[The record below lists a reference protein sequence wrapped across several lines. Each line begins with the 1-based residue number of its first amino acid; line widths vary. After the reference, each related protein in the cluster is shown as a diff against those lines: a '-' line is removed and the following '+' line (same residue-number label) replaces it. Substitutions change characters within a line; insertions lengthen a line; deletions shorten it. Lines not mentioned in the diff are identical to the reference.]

1 MSNITSLFTPHKI
14 DFLKETI
21 FFGEGKNTQRYDV
34 IKYPFFDEMTEKQLG
49 QDWGPKEIS
58 LVKDRTDY
66 PHLTD
71 GMKHAFKRVL
81 QRLTGLDSQQGRGI
95 LQTLGSI
102 ITLPEIEG
110 CFTVWQHFEIS
121 RHSRSYTDILRGI
134 WDRPS
139 EVFDETFEIPI
150 LMEITE
156 EISKYYDDTF
166 IKVNNYN
173 HKILNK
179 IKISDQEMFELK
191 KSIIRFFIN
200 VNILEGIR
208 FYSGFLTIWAMHYS
222 QGLMERTSKIL
233 QLICRDEN
241 LHLAITQQLLKI
253 LRNNKD
259 EQFIEAYEAVKPE
272 IPEMYKTAFN
282 QELKWIQEVFKEG
295 SFLGMNLEIAETY
308 LKYITNRRL
317 KAIQE
322 NIIFPGF
329 DKNPCEWSQKYIN
342 MNLNENLP
350 QESEILN
357 YRSDL
362 INLDISDNEIENLKN
377 LIKF

>member
-179 IKISDQEMFELK
+179 IKISETEMFELK

-272 IPEMYKTAFN
+272 IPEMYLTAFN

-350 QESEILN
+350 QEGEILN
-357 YRSDL
+357 YVNNL
-362 INLDISDNEIENLKN
+362 LNLDISDNEIESLKN
-377 LIKF
+377 LINF

>member
-1 MSNITSLFTPHKI
+1 M
-14 DFLKETI
+14 
-21 FFGEGKNTQRYDV
+21 
-34 IKYPFFDEMTEKQLG
+34 
-49 QDWGPKEIS
+49 
-58 LVKDRTDY
+58 
-66 PHLTD
+66 
-71 GMKHAFKRVL
+71 
-81 QRLTGLDSQQGRGI
+81 
-95 LQTLGSI
+95 
-102 ITLPEIEG
+102 PEIEG

-166 IKVNNYN
+166 IKVNDYN
-173 HKILNK
+173 FKILNK
-179 IKISDQEMFELK
+179 IKISETEMFELK

-272 IPEMYKTAFN
+272 IPEMYLTAFN

>member
-1 MSNITSLFTPHKI
+1 
-14 DFLKETI
+14 
-21 FFGEGKNTQRYDV
+21 
-34 IKYPFFDEMTEKQLG
+34 
-49 QDWGPKEIS
+49 
-58 LVKDRTDY
+58 
-66 PHLTD
+66 
-71 GMKHAFKRVL
+71 
-81 QRLTGLDSQQGRGI
+81 
-95 LQTLGSI
+95 
-102 ITLPEIEG
+102 
-110 CFTVWQHFEIS
+110 
-121 RHSRSYTDILRGI
+121 
-134 WDRPS
+134 
-139 EVFDETFEIPI
+139 
-150 LMEITE
+150 
-156 EISKYYDDTF
+156 
-166 IKVNNYN
+166 
-173 HKILNK
+173 
-179 IKISDQEMFELK
+179 MFELK

-253 LRNNKD
+253 LKTNKD
-259 EQFIEAYEAVKPE
+259 EQFTEAYEAVKPE

-329 DKNPCEWSQKYIN
+329 DKNPCEWSMKYIN
-342 MNLNENLP
+342 MDIVEQLP
-350 QESEILN
+350 QEVELTNYRFDILN
-357 YRSDL
+357 P
-362 INLDISDNEIENLKN
+362 DISETEIEKLK
-377 LIKF
+377 KMM